1 MIGALNRFKKED
13 KFRGTYAE
21 SKVSTD
27 GRFRC
32 EYKQYGVSRA
42 PGRLSSAAL
51 IYGEG
56 GNMQN
61 QPVRARSMYVA
72 DPGCVLLYFD
82 LSQAEA
88 RVVAYRANIPKW
100 KQQFEQARMDG
111 KYDCHRA
118 LASEMFKVPYDQV
131 PFEGLDRRW

>member
-1 MIGALNRFKKED
+1 M
-13 KFRGTYAE
+13 
-21 SKVSTD
+21 STD
-27 GRFRC
+27 EANRDNIMKDKERLQSEGDDDVHLIAGRKKTSSVGHTRSLRFL
-32 EYKQYGVSRA
+32 KMVGFDVSISSTGLARA

-82 LSQAEA
+82 SSQAEA

-100 KQQFEQARMDG
+100 KA
-111 KYDCHRA
+111 A
-118 LASEMFKVPYDQV
+118 V
-131 PFEGLDRRW
+131 

>member
-1 MIGALNRFKKED
+1 MKDKNTPPQAREMLTALNRWKKED

-21 SKVSTD
+21 SKVSAD

-32 EYKQYGVSRA
+32 EYKQYGVARA

-72 DPGCVLLYFD
+72 DPDCVLLYFD
-82 LSQAEA
+82 LAQAEA
-88 RVVAYRANIPKW
+88 RVVAYGPTYLN
-100 KQQFEQARMDG
+100 G
-111 KYDCHRA
+111 KRNLSRPGWTGSMTA
-118 LASEMFKVPYDQV
+118 IEP
-131 PFEGLDRRW
+131 